1 MTFGVSCTSPRELG
15 KCPSVSET
23 ENILANSHL
32 LLCHHIGTSSIICR
46 VFVQSER
53 AFSVGRYQESDC
65 RVEGQMWIL
74 LRVRLG
80 RPGPASRGP
89 RLSLSRN
96 TCTCMHAYVD
106 VPAAELSMPYALRF
120 PRFVCL
126 IFTYLFILPAP
137 SLYFTSFS
145 TFLLVR
151 SQTRFGSGPTSA
163 RKQHHTALAG
173 VFQVFRG

>member
-15 KCPSVSET
+15 KCPSMSET

-74 LRVRLG
+74 LRVRLR

-96 TCTCMHAYVD
+96 TCTCVHAYVD

-126 IFTYLFILPAP
+126 IFTYLFI
-137 SLYFTSFS
+137 FTSPRCIS
-145 TFLLVR
+145 HLFLHFFWLEAKLISGVGPLLP
-151 SQTRFGSGPTSA
+151 GSSITQP
-163 RKQHHTALAG
+163 
-173 VFQVFRG
+173 

>member
-1 MTFGVSCTSPRELG
+1 MTFSVSCTSPRELG

-23 ENILANSHL
+23 ENIFANSHL
-32 LLCHHIGTSSIICR
+32 HLCHHIGTSSIICR

-96 TCTCMHAYVD
+96 TCTCMHACMHSHTHTCSCPCCRAKHALCPEISQVRLPHFYVFIHIH
-106 VPAAELSMPYALRF
+106 PP
-120 PRFVCL
+120 PRCISHLFLHFFWLEAKL
-126 IFTYLFILPAP
+126 ISGAGPLLP
-137 SLYFTSFS
+137 
-145 TFLLVR
+145 
-151 SQTRFGSGPTSA
+151 GSSITQP
-163 RKQHHTALAG
+163 
-173 VFQVFRG
+173 

>member
-96 TCTCMHAYVD
+96 TCTCMHACMHVLIHAHVD

-126 IFTYLFILPAP
+126 IFTYLFISNPPPCCISHL
-137 SLYFTSFS
+137 
-145 TFLLVR
+145 FLH
-151 SQTRFGSGPTSA
+151 F
-163 RKQHHTALAG
+163 
-173 VFQVFRG
+173 FW